1 VRAVHLADWLEVG
14 NGQTRVDLGD
24 EQGRKGNGQ
33 TFEPSRARQKVALG
47 RQPAGFRHSCC
58 SASIKAVAA
67 AGWRIDP
74 DTARGEG
81 SPTLTLH
88 RAVEPDFANERSEH
102 DICVGKPVG
111 RLRAVQDAQSGTAA
125 EGF

>member
-1 VRAVHLADWLEVG
+1 M
-14 NGQTRVDLGD
+14 
-24 EQGRKGNGQ
+24 
-33 TFEPSRARQKVALG
+33 SRARTAKARRLSRLVVRQKVALG

-74 DTARGEG
+74 DTARSEG

-88 RAVEPDFANERSEH
+88 RAIEPDFANERSER

-111 RLRAVQDAQSGTAA
+111 RLRAVQNAQSGTAA